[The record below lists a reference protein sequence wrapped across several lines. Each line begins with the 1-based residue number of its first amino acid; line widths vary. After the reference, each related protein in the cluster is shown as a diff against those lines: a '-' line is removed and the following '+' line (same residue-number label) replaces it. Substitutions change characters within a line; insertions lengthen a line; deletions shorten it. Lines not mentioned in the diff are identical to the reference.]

1 MAMLC
6 GFLILSFYVVV
17 AGWSFAYLWKMISG
31 GLVGSS
37 VDDMAAIF
45 GANNANPFSLGGWST
60 LVTVATMVIVGKG
73 VQQGIEKSVGWMMP
87 GMVIMLLVM
96 IIYGMFSG
104 GFGQAV
110 NFLFAFNASSLS
122 SEGMLAAMAM
132 PFSPCPWPPVPF

>member
-45 GANNANPFSLGGWST
+45 GANNSNPFSLGGKSLGQGGLARDSLDDLEGT
-60 LVTVATMVIVGKG
+60 IVSYAAAPG
-73 VQQGIEKSVGWMMP
+73 SVEVGP
-87 GMVIMLLVM
+87 RAGLL
-96 IIYGMFSG
+96 GR
-104 GFGQAV
+104 
-110 NFLFAFNASSLS
+110 SLDRKNRKK
-122 SEGMLAAMAM
+122 
-132 PFSPCPWPPVPF
+132 